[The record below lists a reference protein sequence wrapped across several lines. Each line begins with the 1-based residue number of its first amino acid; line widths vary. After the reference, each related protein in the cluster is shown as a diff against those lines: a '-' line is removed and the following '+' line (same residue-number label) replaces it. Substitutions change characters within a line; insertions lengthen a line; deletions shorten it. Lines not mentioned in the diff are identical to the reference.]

1 MAKDIKF
8 FYESKV
14 ELGVSADEAEMC
26 GTIEAVLTTWGAR
39 EGADGRRF
47 NYQSAPF
54 EAWAAS
60 YAEAGKPLPMYFQHN
75 DESLPVGE
83 WTMFEFDDKG
93 MTGKGR
99 IFTNTSVGKDLY
111 TIMKESPNMVGG
123 VSVGAYAD
131 EYCMVNANNEVMN
144 PQDPD
149 YDEGYFQITKG
160 GLREVSIVIN
170 PNNPE
175 ANINKL
181 ENVYRADGTVNL
193 KEVESVLRDAGLT
206 KLHATAATSIF
217 NKVIKLRDASNE
229 TVETPP
235 SMSESDAADEKAIL
249 AELNKRELIKQLN
262 KRIRGKHYVS

>member
-1 MAKDIKF
+1 MAKDVKF
-8 FYESKV
+8 FYESEV
-14 ELGVSADEAEMC
+14 ALGVSADEAEMC

-47 NYQSAPF
+47 NYQP
-54 EAWAAS
+54 EAFKEWAAG
-60 YAEAGKPLPMYFQHN
+60 YAEMGKPLPMYFQHN

-83 WTMFEFDDKG
+83 WTMFEFDDVG

-99 IFTNTSVGKDLY
+99 LFTNTTVGKDLY

-131 EYCMVNANNEVMN
+131 EYQMVNANNEVMN
-144 PQDPD
+144 PQDPA

-160 GLREVSIVIN
+160 GLREVSIVMH
-170 PNNPE
+170 PNNLE

-181 ENVYRADGTVNL
+181 ENVYRADGTINL
-193 KEVESVLRDAGLT
+193 KEIESVLRDAGLT
-206 KLHATAATSIF
+206 KMHATAASSIF
-217 NKVIKLRDASNE
+217 NKVIKLRDAGNE

-235 SMSESDAADEKAIL
+235 SLSESDAAVNETIL
-249 AELNKRELIKQLN
+249 AELNKRELLKQLN
-262 KRIRGKHYVS
+262 KRIKG

>member
-1 MAKDIKF
+1 MAKDVKF
-8 FYESKV
+8 FYESEV
-14 ELGVSADEAEMC
+14 ALGVSADEAEMC

-47 NYQSAPF
+47 NYQP
-54 EAWAAS
+54 EAFKEWAAS
-60 YAEAGKPLPMYFQHN
+60 YAEMGKPLPMYFQHN

-83 WTMFEFDDKG
+83 WTMFEFDDVG

-99 IFTNTSVGKDLY
+99 LFTNTTIGRDLY

-131 EYCMVNANNEVMN
+131 EYQMVNANNEVMN
-144 PQDPD
+144 PQDPA

-160 GLREVSIVIN
+160 GLREVSIVMH

-181 ENVYRADGTVNL
+181 ENVYRADGTINL
-193 KEVESVLRDAGLT
+193 KEIESVLRDAGLT
-206 KLHATAATSIF
+206 KMHATAASSIF

-235 SMSESDAADEKAIL
+235 SLSESDAAVNETIL
-249 AELNKRELIKQLN
+249 AELNKRELLKQLN
-262 KRIRGKHYVS
+262 KRIKG

>member
-14 ELGVSADEAEMC
+14 ALGISADEAEMC

-47 NYQSAPF
+47 NYQP
-54 EAWAAS
+54 EAFKNWAAG

-93 MTGKGR
+93 MIGKGR
-99 IFTNTSVGKDLY
+99 LFTNTSVGKDLY

-131 EYCMVNANNEVMN
+131 EYCMVDAEGNML
-144 PQDPD
+144 DPMD
-149 YDEGYFQITKG
+149 EEGYFQITKG
-160 GLREVSIVIN
+160 GLREVSIVMN

-235 SMSESDAADEKAIL
+235 SVSESDAAVNQAIL
-249 AELNKRELIKQLN
+249 AELNQRELLKQLN
-262 KRIRGKHYVS
+262 KRIKG

>member
-1 MAKDIKF
+1 MAKDVKF
-8 FYESKV
+8 FYESEV
-14 ELGVSADEAEMC
+14 ALGVSADEAEMC

-47 NYQSAPF
+47 NYQP
-54 EAWAAS
+54 EAFKEWAAS
-60 YAEAGKPLPMYFQHN
+60 YAEMGKPLPMYFQHN

-83 WTMFEFDDKG
+83 WTMFEFDDVG

-99 IFTNTSVGKDLY
+99 LFTNTSVGRDLY

-131 EYCMVNANNEVMN
+131 EYQMVNANNEVIN
-144 PQDPD
+144 PQDPA

-160 GLREVSIVIN
+160 GLREVSIVMH

-181 ENVYRADGTVNL
+181 ENVYRADGTINL
-193 KEVESVLRDAGLT
+193 KEIESVLRDAGLT
-206 KLHATAATSIF
+206 KMHATAASSIF
-217 NKVIKLRDASNE
+217 NKVIKLRDAVDE

-235 SMSESDAADEKAIL
+235 SLSESDAAVNETIL
-249 AELNKRELIKQLN
+249 AELNKRELLKQLN
-262 KRIRGKHYVS
+262 KRIKG

>member
-1 MAKDIKF
+1 MAKDVKF
-8 FYESKV
+8 FYESEV
-14 ELGVSADEAEMC
+14 ALGVSADEAEMC

-47 NYQSAPF
+47 NYQP
-54 EAWAAS
+54 EAFKEWAAS
-60 YAEAGKPLPMYFQHN
+60 YAEMGKPLPMYFQHN

-83 WTMFEFDDKG
+83 WTMFEFDDVG

-99 IFTNTSVGKDLY
+99 LFTNTTIGRDLY

-131 EYCMVNANNEVMN
+131 EYQMVNANNEVIN
-144 PQDPD
+144 PQDPA

-160 GLREVSIVIN
+160 GLREVSIVMH

-181 ENVYRADGTVNL
+181 ENVYRADGTINL
-193 KEVESVLRDAGLT
+193 KEIESVLRDAGLT
-206 KLHATAATSIF
+206 KMHATAASSIF
-217 NKVIKLRDASNE
+217 NKVIKLRDAVDE

-235 SMSESDAADEKAIL
+235 SLSESDAAVNETIL
-249 AELNKRELIKQLN
+249 AELNKRELLKQLN
-262 KRIRGKHYVS
+262 KRIKG

>member
-1 MAKDIKF
+1 MAKDVKF
-8 FYESKV
+8 FYESEV
-14 ELGVSADEAEMC
+14 ALGVSADEAEMC

-47 NYQSAPF
+47 NYQP
-54 EAWAAS
+54 EAFKEWAAG
-60 YAEAGKPLPMYFQHN
+60 YAEMGKPLPMYFQHN

-83 WTMFEFDDKG
+83 WTMFEFDDIG

-99 IFTNTSVGKDLY
+99 LFTNTSVGKDLY

-160 GLREVSIVIN
+160 GLREVSIVMH

-181 ENVYRADGTVNL
+181 ENVYRADGTINL
-193 KEVESVLRDAGLT
+193 KEIESVLRDAGLT
-206 KLHATAATSIF
+206 KMHATAASSIF
-217 NKVIKLRDASNE
+217 NKVIKLRDVGNE

-235 SMSESDAADEKAIL
+235 NLSESDAAVNETIL
-249 AELNKRELIKQLN
+249 AELNKRELLKQLN
-262 KRIRGKHYVS
+262 KRIKG

>member
-1 MAKDIKF
+1 MAKDVKF
-8 FYESKV
+8 FYESEV
-14 ELGVSADEAEMC
+14 ALGVSADEAEMC

-47 NYQSAPF
+47 NYQP
-54 EAWAAS
+54 EAFKEWAAS
-60 YAEAGKPLPMYFQHN
+60 YAEMGKPLPMYFQHN

-83 WTMFEFDDKG
+83 WTMFEFDDVG

-99 IFTNTSVGKDLY
+99 LFTNTSVGRDLY

-131 EYCMVNANNEVMN
+131 EYQMVNANNEVMN
-144 PQDPD
+144 PQDPA

-160 GLREVSIVIN
+160 GLREVSIVMH

-181 ENVYRADGTVNL
+181 ENVYRADGTINL
-193 KEVESVLRDAGLT
+193 KEIESVLRDAGLT
-206 KLHATAATSIF
+206 KMHATAASSIF
-217 NKVIKLRDASNE
+217 NKVIKLRDAVDE

-235 SMSESDAADEKAIL
+235 SLSESDAAVNETIL
-249 AELNKRELIKQLN
+249 AELNKRELLKQLN
-262 KRIRGKHYVS
+262 KRIKG

>member
-1 MAKDIKF
+1 MAKDVKF
-8 FYESKV
+8 FYESEV
-14 ELGVSADEAEMC
+14 ALGVSADEAEMC

-47 NYQSAPF
+47 NYQP
-54 EAWAAS
+54 EAFKEWAAG
-60 YAEAGKPLPMYFQHN
+60 YAEMGKPLPMYFQHN

-83 WTMFEFDDKG
+83 WTMFEFDDVG

-99 IFTNTSVGKDLY
+99 LFTNTSVGKDLY

-144 PQDPD
+144 PQDPA

-160 GLREVSIVIN
+160 GLREVSIVMH

-181 ENVYRADGTVNL
+181 ENVYRADGTINL
-193 KEVESVLRDAGLT
+193 KEIESVLRDAGLT
-206 KLHATAATSIF
+206 KMHATAASSIF
-217 NKVIKLRDASNE
+217 NKVIKLRDVGNE

-235 SMSESDAADEKAIL
+235 SLSESDAAVNETIL
-249 AELNKRELIKQLN
+249 AELNKRELLKQLN
-262 KRIRGKHYVS
+262 KRIKG

>member
-1 MAKDIKF
+1 MTKDVKF
-8 FYESKV
+8 FYESQV
-14 ELGVSADEAEMC
+14 ALGVSADEAEMC

-54 EAWAAS
+54 KEWAANF
-60 YAEAGKPLPMYFQHN
+60 AEMGKPLPMYFQHN

-83 WTMFEFDDKG
+83 WTMFEFDDTG

-99 IFTNTSVGKDLY
+99 LFTNTTIGRDLY

-131 EYCMVNANNEVMN
+131 EYQMVDAEGNQVDLM
-144 PQDPD
+144 
-149 YDEGYFQITKG
+149 DEDGYFQITKG
-160 GLREVSIVIN
+160 GLREVSIVMN

-181 ENVYRADGTVNL
+181 ENVYRVDGTINL
-193 KEVESVLRDAGLT
+193 KEVESILREAGLT
-206 KLHATAATSIF
+206 KMHATAASSIF
-217 NKVIKLRDASNE
+217 NKVMKLRDATNE

-235 SMSESDAADEKAIL
+235 SLSESDAAVNQTIL
-249 AELNKRELIKQLN
+249 AELNKRELLKQLN
-262 KRIRGKHYVS
+262 KRIKG

>member
-1 MAKDIKF
+1 MAKDVKF
-8 FYESKV
+8 FYESEV
-14 ELGVSADEAEMC
+14 ALGVSADEAEMC

-47 NYQSAPF
+47 NYQP
-54 EAWAAS
+54 EAFKEWAAG
-60 YAEAGKPLPMYFQHN
+60 YAEMGKPLPMYFQHN

-83 WTMFEFDDKG
+83 WTMFEFDDVG

-99 IFTNTSVGKDLY
+99 LFTNTSVGKDLY

-131 EYCMVNANNEVMN
+131 EYQMVNANNEVMN

-160 GLREVSIVIN
+160 GLREVSIVMH

-181 ENVYRADGTVNL
+181 ENVYRADGTINL
-193 KEVESVLRDAGLT
+193 KEIESVLRDAGLT
-206 KLHATAATSIF
+206 KMHATAASSIF
-217 NKVIKLRDASNE
+217 NKVIKLRDAVDE

-235 SMSESDAADEKAIL
+235 SLSESDAAVNETIL
-249 AELNKRELIKQLN
+249 AELNKRELLKQLN
-262 KRIRGKHYVS
+262 KRIKG

>member
-1 MAKDIKF
+1 MAKDVKF
-8 FYESKV
+8 FYEREV
-14 ELGVSADEAEMC
+14 ALGVSADEAEMC

-47 NYQSAPF
+47 NYQP
-54 EAWAAS
+54 EAFKEWAAG
-60 YAEAGKPLPMYFQHN
+60 YAEMGKPLPMYFQHN

-83 WTMFEFDDKG
+83 WTMFEFDDVG
-93 MTGKGR
+93 MSGKGR
-99 IFTNTSVGKDLY
+99 LFTNTTVGRDLY

-131 EYCMVNANNEVMN
+131 EYQMVNANNEVMN
-144 PQDPD
+144 PLDPA

-160 GLREVSIVIN
+160 GLREVSIVMN

-181 ENVYRADGTVNL
+181 ENVYRADGTINL

-206 KLHATAATSIF
+206 KMHATAASSIF
-217 NKVIKLRDASNE
+217 NKVMKLRDATNE

-235 SMSESDAADEKAIL
+235 SLSESDAAVNETIL
-249 AELNKRELIKQLN
+249 AELNKRELLKQLN
-262 KRIRGKHYVS
+262 KRIKG

>member
-1 MAKDIKF
+1 MTKDVKF
-8 FYESKV
+8 FYESQV
-14 ELGVSADEAEMC
+14 ALGVNADEAEMC

-54 EAWAAS
+54 KEWAAS
-60 YAEAGKPLPMYFQHN
+60 FAEMGKPLPMYFQHN

-83 WTMFEFDDKG
+83 WTMFEFDDNG
-93 MTGKGR
+93 MIGKGR
-99 IFTNTSVGKDLY
+99 LFTNTTIGRDLY

-131 EYCMVNANNEVMN
+131 EWIWTDEKG
-144 PQDPD
+144 DPFPAGSAD
-149 YDEGYFQITKG
+149 AWDEGYFQITKG
-160 GLREVSIVIN
+160 GLREVSVVMN

-181 ENVYRADGTVNL
+181 ENVYRADGTINL
-193 KEVESVLRDAGLT
+193 KEVESVLREAGLT
-206 KLHATAATSIF
+206 KMHATAASSIF
-217 NKVIKLRDASNE
+217 NKVIKLRDAGNE

-235 SMSESDAADEKAIL
+235 SLSESDAAVNETIL
-249 AELNKRELIKQLN
+249 AELNKRELLKQLN
-262 KRIRGKHYVS
+262 KRIKG

>member
-1 MAKDIKF
+1 MAKDVKF
-8 FYESKV
+8 FYESEV
-14 ELGVSADEAEMC
+14 ALGVSADEAEMC

-47 NYQSAPF
+47 NYQP
-54 EAWAAS
+54 EAFKEWAAG
-60 YAEAGKPLPMYFQHN
+60 YAEMGKPLPMYFQHN

-83 WTMFEFDDKG
+83 WTMFEFDDVG
-93 MTGKGR
+93 MSGKGR
-99 IFTNTSVGKDLY
+99 LFTNTTVGRDLY

-131 EYCMVNANNEVMN
+131 EYQMVNANNEVMN
-144 PQDPD
+144 PLDPA

-160 GLREVSIVIN
+160 GLREVSIVMN

-181 ENVYRADGTVNL
+181 ENVYRADGTINL
-193 KEVESVLRDAGLT
+193 KEIESVLRDAGLT
-206 KLHATAATSIF
+206 KMHATAASSIF
-217 NKVIKLRDASNE
+217 NKVMKLRDATNE

-235 SMSESDAADEKAIL
+235 SLSESDAAVNETIL
-249 AELNKRELIKQLN
+249 AELNKRELLKQLN
-262 KRIRGKHYVS
+262 KRIKG

>member
-1 MAKDIKF
+1 MAKDVKF
-8 FYESKV
+8 FYESEV
-14 ELGVSADEAEMC
+14 ALGVSADEAEMC

-47 NYQSAPF
+47 NYQP
-54 EAWAAS
+54 EAFKEWAAS
-60 YAEAGKPLPMYFQHN
+60 YAEMGKPLPMYFQHN

-83 WTMFEFDDKG
+83 WTMFEFDDVG

-99 IFTNTSVGKDLY
+99 LFTNTTIGKDLY

-144 PQDPD
+144 PQDPA

-160 GLREVSIVIN
+160 GLREVSIVMH

-181 ENVYRADGTVNL
+181 ENVYRADGTINL
-193 KEVESVLRDAGLT
+193 KEIESVLRDAGLT
-206 KLHATAATSIF
+206 KMHATAASSIF
-217 NKVIKLRDASNE
+217 NKVIKLRDAVDE

-235 SMSESDAADEKAIL
+235 SLSESDAAVNETIL
-249 AELNKRELIKQLN
+249 AELNKRELLKQLN
-262 KRIRGKHYVS
+262 KRIKG

>member
-1 MAKDIKF
+1 MTKDVKF
-8 FYESKV
+8 FYESQV
-14 ELGVSADEAEMC
+14 ALGVSADEAEMC

-47 NYQSAPF
+47 NYQP
-54 EAWAAS
+54 EAFKEWAAG
-60 YAEAGKPLPMYFQHN
+60 YAEMGKPLPMYFQHN

-83 WTMFEFDDKG
+83 WTMFEFDDVG

-99 IFTNTSVGKDLY
+99 LFTNTTVGRDLY

-131 EYCMVNANNEVMN
+131 EYQMVNANNEVMN
-144 PQDPD
+144 PLDPA

-160 GLREVSIVIN
+160 GLREVSIVMN

-193 KEVESVLRDAGLT
+193 KEIESVLRDAGLT
-206 KLHATAATSIF
+206 KMHATAASSIF
-217 NKVIKLRDASNE
+217 NKVMKLRDATNE

-235 SMSESDAADEKAIL
+235 SLSESDAAVNETIL
-249 AELNKRELIKQLN
+249 AELNKRELLKQLN
-262 KRIRGKHYVS
+262 KRIKG